1 LASVPDPTFRE
12 GNGNVGIIRS
22 PLRAFALPDHHKKY
36 ALAAKFFEYVFEP
49 VIAEKNWIFYN
60 LGFHRF
66 ISNLLY
72 VWALAQNRTADQLM
86 ADFASAMRSLDPK
99 DLPVFSAGHSLVIG
113 GDDPLAHIGTF
124 WLIHQ
129 KKIAEE
135 LVDLRDADDAPW
147 MLDLTTTSLFSVL
160 GYWGDRFD
168 QLAVY
173 CDDSKPL
180 ERTPIFKHFV
190 NRQDKSYQSFFGYKR
205 LLIPNLAHPVN
216 LVRSFDYPG
225 VQIADVFAS
234 TCRSALHHRTEPDGR
249 R

>member
-1 LASVPDPTFRE
+1 M
-12 GNGNVGIIRS
+12 
-22 PLRAFALPDHHKKY
+22 HHKKY

-66 ISNLLY
+66 INNLLY

-113 GDDPLAHIGTF
+113 GDDPLAHIGAF
-124 WLIHQ
+124 CLIHQ

-168 QLAVY
+168 HSQSIVTIRSPWNARRSLNISSTARTSRINRSLATNAY
-173 CDDSKPL
+173 
-180 ERTPIFKHFV
+180 
-190 NRQDKSYQSFFGYKR
+190 
-205 LLIPNLAHPVN
+205 
-216 LVRSFDYPG
+216 
-225 VQIADVFAS
+225 
-234 TCRSALHHRTEPDGR
+234 
-249 R
+249 